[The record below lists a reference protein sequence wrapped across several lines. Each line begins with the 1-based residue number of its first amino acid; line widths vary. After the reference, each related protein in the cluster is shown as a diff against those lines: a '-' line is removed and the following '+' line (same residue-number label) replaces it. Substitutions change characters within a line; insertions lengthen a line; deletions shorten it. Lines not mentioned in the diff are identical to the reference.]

1 MARSVHLLLYVNVRW
16 AQGPAASAHTGV
28 GQPHLTIAVQPGY
41 AHGLS
46 VHKYEIV
53 LLMVE
58 QYYPS
63 YPDYAWG
70 VNFYNG
76 RVKSNIR
83 GPTVASCACAADMGM
98 TVGD

>member
-1 MARSVHLLLYVNVRW
+1 
-16 AQGPAASAHTGV
+16 
-28 GQPHLTIAVQPGY
+28 
-41 AHGLS
+41 
-46 VHKYEIV
+46 
-53 LLMVE
+53 MVE

-76 RVKSNIR
+76 RVKSTIR